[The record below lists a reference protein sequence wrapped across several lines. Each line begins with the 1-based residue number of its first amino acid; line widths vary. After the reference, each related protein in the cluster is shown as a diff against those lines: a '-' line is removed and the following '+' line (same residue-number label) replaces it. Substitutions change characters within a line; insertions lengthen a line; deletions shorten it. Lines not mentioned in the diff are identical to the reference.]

1 MVHALIG
8 VTCVLAILCFLS
20 IREARNPPAIR
31 TGGESRLPDPPP
43 LVSVIIPARDEEVNI
58 GACLRTILDQDYRRL
73 EVIVVDDRSTDGTAS
88 IVEEIGRNDP
98 RIRCILGEK
107 KKQGWL
113 GKSHAIHQGVRRAR
127 GEWFLFVD
135 ADTRHH
141 AGSLTACIAHMHN
154 AKADMLSLYPHFDC
168 GTFWEKVLQP
178 AVGRMILIAG
188 PMMFVNSRRRAFR
201 VFAMAIGQFILIRRR
216 AYEAI
221 GGHAAVRDVVTED
234 VALAKNV
241 KKAGYA
247 LDFLYGIDLLSTRMY
262 RSFAEIWRGW
272 SRSFYPAMGGN
283 PVLALL
289 QWLLLF
295 LFGAVPYLVLP
306 VTVAA
311 LGLGFTL
318 EHGSALLGLGLVQ
331 YGILFLS
338 TYLVRKNL
346 KEYPE
351 WFFTC
356 PVGGLMVQWIA
367 AHSFY
372 AYVFGKKIPWKGRDL
387 NA

>member
-1 MVHALIG
+1 MVYALIG
-8 VTCVLAILCFLS
+8 ITCILALLCFLS
-20 IREARNPPAIR
+20 IREAANPPAIHV
-31 TGGESRLPDPPP
+31 GGESGLPDPSP
-43 LVSVIIPARDEEVNI
+43 LVSVIIPARDEEANI
-58 GACLRTILDQDYRRL
+58 GPCLRTILDQDYRAL
-73 EVIVVDDRSTDGTAS
+73 EVIVVDDRSTDRTAS
-88 IVEEIGRNDP
+88 IVEAIGRDDQ
-98 RIRCILGEK
+98 RVRLIRGKEK
-107 KKQGWL
+107 TSGWL
-113 GKSHAIHQGVRRAR
+113 GKSHAIHQGVRQAR
-127 GEWFLFVD
+127 GAWFLFVD

-141 AGSLTACIAHMHN
+141 TGSLAACMTHMHH

-188 PMMFVNSRRRAFR
+188 PMMFVNSRKRAFR
-201 VFAMAIGQFILIRRR
+201 VFAMAIGQFILIRRPV
-216 AYEAI
+216 YEAI
-221 GGHAAVRDVVTED
+221 GGHVAVRSVVTED

-247 LDFLYGIDLLSTRMY
+247 LDFLYGTDLLSTRMY

-283 PVLALL
+283 PILAVL

-295 LFGAVPYLVLP
+295 LFGTLPYLVLP
-306 VTVAA
+306 VTAAA
-311 LGLGFTL
+311 LLLGFSPR
-318 EHGSALLGLGLVQ
+318 HGRLLLGLGLLQ
-331 YGILFLS
+331 YGILFVS
-338 TYLVRKNL
+338 TYIVRSRL

-356 PVGGLMVQWIA
+356 PMGGLMVQWIA